1 MSAERIFADT
11 NIWFYAFVRGQNPE
25 DQRKNDVAAQLI
37 PKRPE
42 LSVQVVNELSVNLLK
57 KAAYDEARLQQLIQA
72 IYRSHRVHPLPYDT
86 LMRASRLR
94 EGYLFSYWDSLIVA
108 AALEGDCTM
117 LYSEDMQHDQMIEQS
132 LRIHN
137 PFL

>member
-25 DQRKNDVAAQLI
+25 DERKNDVAAQLI
-37 PKRPE
+37 
-42 LSVQVVNELSVNLLK
+42 
-57 KAAYDEARLQQLIQA
+57 
-72 IYRSHRVHPLPYDT
+72 
-86 LMRASRLR
+86 
-94 EGYLFSYWDSLIVA
+94 G
-108 AALEGDCTM
+108 CTM